1 VRSTCAAGWVAA
13 EVGNTFGG
21 AVVLA
26 GGVWALFNLD
36 SDEPKK
42 APPAAKKEEDESE

>member
-1 VRSTCAAGWVAA
+1 M
-13 EVGNTFGG
+13 GNTFGG

-36 SDEPKK
+36 SDEPN
-42 APPAAKKEEDESE
+42 APPLPTAKKDEDETTE

>member
-1 VRSTCAAGWVAA
+1 MGSTF
-13 EVGNTFGG
+13 TG

-36 SDEPKK
+36 KDDEVK
-42 APPAAKKEEDESE
+42 PPAALPPAEAKKEEEETEELPGL